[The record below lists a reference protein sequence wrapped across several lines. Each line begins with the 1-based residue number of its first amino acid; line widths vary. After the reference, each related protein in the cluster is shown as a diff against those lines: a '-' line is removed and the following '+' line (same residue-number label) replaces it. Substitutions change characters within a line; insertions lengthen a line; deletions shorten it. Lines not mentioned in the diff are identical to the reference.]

1 MCHLVD
7 FKRVQQ
13 TMGELMGKLWVFD
26 CVTAALLRQLTVWGA
41 DFALHSHD
49 FAPRLLTALVHKM
62 KGSCQAVAALGVAQ
76 VFAQAEQ
83 VLPRLQAHEWPACQR
98 RLVSWLNMLEAEI
111 SAITGRVDAC

>member
-49 FAPRLLTALVHKM
+49 FAPRLLTAL
-62 KGSCQAVAALGVAQ
+62 GVAQ

-98 RLVSWLNMLEAEI
+98 RLVSWLNLPEAEI